1 MKLLS
6 AVLPRG
12 GRLLTEGGWFTLA
25 VCGFVVGLELLG
37 RYAAASDFH
46 DALAAFALFFAIGAV
61 AARHRRAP
69 LGWVSGLGNWFRRLG
84 ESLSSLR
91 YDHGID
97 LRGTPPLPRRTPP
110 AVWLLAVFLVAW
122 SGLAAGAW
130 VAFPTG
136 WRLAGT
142 YSSYTFYL
150 VFLVCLW
157 MALLA
162 VTFVGVFVPVAVLDK
177 LLKRSLGDT
186 DRRGVELG
194 AVVFYAVLVSGI
206 AWVMPPAAI
215 LALCLGLAVAAWL
228 VYLPRGSDGAALLW
242 RSGPEG
248 PVYAVPLRRVLA
260 LVTMLSA
267 LLVFAILL
275 TACGGRLFGPPRQD
289 DTMPVTALFGTVA
302 AWLMPGL
309 LLVLGLRL
317 WAAGRNNP
325 ARRTPPAAHVG
336 GGDPAAVRQAAR
348 AVRAWGWK
356 ARSAPARRQAGHV
369 GIAVVPPGES
379 EAKEFDPRWPLKVSV
394 ADLEAGEVRQRLE
407 RRDEIQVRRQLFRG
421 LQKLFKRASAFKGPG
436 GGGFWLAP
444 HWWFVEGVGREDA
457 DSVAEDAAP
466 PLVGPPYSRAI
477 PPRARQ
483 HAHAVLRATQ
493 VDMIFVE
500 DGVTFKNLERVLR
513 VVTELYDVHGGT
525 KRAEELHFRGL
536 PKVKVMIHEYEPG
549 NPFRSDVYPE
559 PKFDDLSRV
568 RVLHV
573 FRDRGAHE
581 ERVDPPFDFSWTPA
595 PAPALT
601 V

>member
-6 AVLPRG
+6 SVLPRG

-25 VCGFVVGLELLG
+25 VCGFVVGLELVG
-37 RYAAASDFH
+37 RYAATSDFH
-46 DALAAFALFFAIGAV
+46 DALAAFALLFAIGAI
-61 AARHRRAP
+61 AARHRRTP
-69 LGWVSGLGNWFRRLG
+69 LGWVRGLGNWFRRIG
-84 ESLSSLR
+84 ESLSTLR

-110 AVWLLAVFLVAW
+110 AVWFLALFLVAW
-122 SGLAAGAW
+122 AGLAAGAW
-130 VAFPTG
+130 ALFPTG

-142 YSSYTFYL
+142 YTSYTLYLIFL
-150 VFLVCLW
+150 VFLW
-157 MALLA
+157 TALLA

-177 LLKRSLGDT
+177 LLKRWLGDT
-186 DRRGVELG
+186 DRRGAELA
-194 AVVFYAVLVSGI
+194 AVVGYAVLVSAV
-206 AWVMPPAAI
+206 AWVVPPAAI
-215 LALCLGLAVAAWL
+215 LALCLAVVVLAWL

-242 RSGPEG
+242 RSAPDQ
-248 PVYAVPLRRVLA
+248 PVYAVPIRRVLA
-260 LVTMLSA
+260 LVAGLTG

-275 TACGGRLFGPPRQD
+275 TACGGRLFGPPRSD
-289 DTMPVTALFGTVA
+289 DTMPVTALFGAVA
-302 AWLMPGL
+302 AWLMPML
-309 LLVLGLRL
+309 LGVLGLRL
-317 WAAGRNNP
+317 WAARRNDP
-325 ARRTPPAAHVG
+325 ARRTAPGAHITG
-336 GGDPAAVRQAAR
+336 SDPAARRQAAR

-356 ARSAPARRQAGHV
+356 VRTAPAKRQAGQV
-369 GIAVVPPGES
+369 GIEVVPAEKS
-379 EAKEFDPRWPLKVSV
+379 EATEFDPRWPLKVSV
-394 ADLEAGEVRQRLE
+394 ADILAGEVKQRFD

-444 HWWFVEGVGREDA
+444 QWWFVEGIGREDA

-466 PLVGPPYSRAI
+466 PLVGPPYARAI

-573 FRDRGAHE
+573 FRDRGGHE